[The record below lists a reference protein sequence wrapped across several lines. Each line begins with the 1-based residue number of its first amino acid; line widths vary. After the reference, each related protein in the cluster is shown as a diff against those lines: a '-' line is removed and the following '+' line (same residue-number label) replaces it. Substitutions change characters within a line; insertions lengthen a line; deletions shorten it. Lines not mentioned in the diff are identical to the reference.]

1 DEAGNII
8 KQATISAQKRE
19 EEILEDAKIKVT
31 SMTQKAEAQIQ
42 QERKKAYQEIKEEIS
57 EISVSIAGKMV
68 GREISAKDHEQ
79 LIAQFIENVGEEK

>member
-1 DEAGNII
+1 GNII